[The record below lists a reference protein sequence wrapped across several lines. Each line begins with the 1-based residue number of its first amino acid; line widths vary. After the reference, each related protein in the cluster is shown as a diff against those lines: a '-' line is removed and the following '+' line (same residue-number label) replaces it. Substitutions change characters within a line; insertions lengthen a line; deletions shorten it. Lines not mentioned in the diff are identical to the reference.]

1 MTGDSPEADRRP
13 DVDHTCRM
21 SEFST
26 IDIWSSRING
36 PDRLFA
42 YASAPASTS
51 APIHSQTLAR
61 RACDC
66 GGGVAGTGGSVCRL
80 RGERRAAAIE
90 SGDHSAENGQGVAV
104 PEWLG
109 SG

>member
-1 MTGDSPEADRRP
+1 
-13 DVDHTCRM
+13 M

-42 YASAPASTS
+42 YVMAPASTS
-51 APIHSQTLAR
+51 APIHSQTLER
-61 RACDC
+61 RAFGCC
-66 GGGVAGTGGSVCRL
+66 AGVVGTVGSVCCL

-90 SGDHSAENGQGVAV
+90 SGDHRAENGQGVAV
-104 PEWLG
+104 PEWLD
-109 SG
+109 SV